1 MVAQPGGVMARCGL
15 RHGRC
20 RGALPAA
27 EPGRAGVRAGRPP
40 AAGRQPA
47 SSRPGRGSG
56 SAAGGAD
63 PEAYCTKY
71 GWIYIKQLLYCSH
84 QLAS

>member
-27 EPGRAGVRAGRPP
+27 EPGRSPSRP
-40 AAGRQPA
+40 AAGGWPPQPA